1 MYNLEEQK
9 PKINAKS
16 ISELPEYET
25 MYLQFF
31 QDTVNTLMSLKSEV
45 LPDIQIS
52 NHEGPIS
59 MRTNVNEEVID
70 KAPSLVEM
78 SFNIPYESII
88 NTDINCLIMAIEE
101 AADSGLQSFIPQVFD
116 FLSEICEA
124 GGQVVD
130 GKGQPFSF
138 DLFLELL
145 EKIDITFEEDGTP
158 NMPTM
163 VVNPKMREVIE
174 KNPPTKEQEKKVE
187 ELINKKRDDF
197 FAKKRTRRLY

>member
-1 MYNLEEQK
+1 MEEQK
-9 PKINAKS
+9 PKTKATA

-25 MYLQFF
+25 IFSQFF
-31 QDTVNTLMSLKSEV
+31 QDTVNTFMSLKSDM
-45 LPDIQIS
+45 LPGIQMS

-70 KAPSLVEM
+70 KEPSLVEM

-101 AADSGLQSFIPQVFD
+101 ASDSGLQSLIPQVFD
-116 FLSEICEA
+116 FLSEVCEA
-124 GGQVVD
+124 SGQVVD
-130 GKGQPFSF
+130 GKGQPYSF

-145 EKIDITFEEDGTP
+145 EKIEITFEDDGTP

-174 KNPPTKEQEKKVE
+174 KNPPTKEQEKKME
-187 ELINKKRDDF
+187 ELINKKRNDF